1 MRASF
6 FGRNL
11 HGDDNSMRDLIKLN
25 VTESIVG
32 VVAVSLA
39 FLSIL
44 VVMVLLENVYLFF
57 SKDASEID
65 QGQE

>member
-1 MRASF
+1 
-6 FGRNL
+6 
-11 HGDDNSMRDLIKLN
+11 MRDLIKLN

-44 VVMVLLENVYLFF
+44 VVMVLLENVYSFF